1 MSSALQ
7 PDPDEAA
14 WHPARACTADYSGR
28 SNLALAFLCL
38 PRDKRADMNV
48 FYTFCRLVDDIA
60 DSPTLP
66 PEEKTALLDAWREV
80 IRSPSPVSDAFGP
93 RCSPMTCTR

>member
-1 MSSALQ
+1 MRMSWSLLSDTICTP
-7 PDPDEAA
+7 PDTEAEAA
-14 WHPARACTADYSGR
+14 WHPAQARTADYSGR

-60 DSPTLP
+60 DSP
-66 PEEKTALLDAWREV
+66 AR
-80 IRSPSPVSDAFGP
+80 RP
-93 RCSPMTCTR
+93 RKRRAC